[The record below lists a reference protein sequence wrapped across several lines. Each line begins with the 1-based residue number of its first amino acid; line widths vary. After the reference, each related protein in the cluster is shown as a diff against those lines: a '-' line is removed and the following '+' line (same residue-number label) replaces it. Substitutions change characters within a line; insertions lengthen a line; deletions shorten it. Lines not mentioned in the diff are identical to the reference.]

1 MKAGQPDDIR
11 RWLWQPQLHLIDCES
26 GKASYSCRCI
36 KSGKQLKT
44 MIMKTIKFIILT
56 LLVSMVSFAMAQK
69 TFKPGDV
76 IEGKTI
82 VSWAKDWDL
91 KAFQQTKEIYKAGMS
106 QGEFIK
112 IIRSN
117 FPSQAPKS
125 LIDVFQP
132 YYEYIY
138 NFHARNLSEK
148 QVQSMITG
156 VETAELITELS
167 TWNTNNPGDAL
178 NFKKW
183 NWKKIIEITIEILS
197 AILPFL

>member
-1 MKAGQPDDIR
+1 MKTGPPEFYR
-11 RWLWQPQLHLIDCES
+11 RWLWQPLLHLIDCES
-26 GKASYSCRCI
+26 GKASYSCRCR
-36 KSGKQLKT
+36 KSGKQLT
-44 MIMKTIKFIILT
+44 TTIMKTVKFIILA

-106 QGEFIK
+106 QDEFIR

-125 LIDVFQP
+125 LIDAFQP

-138 NFHARNLSEK
+138 NFHARDLSEK
-148 QVQSMITG
+148 EVQSSITG

>member
-1 MKAGQPDDIR
+1 
-11 RWLWQPQLHLIDCES
+11 
-26 GKASYSCRCI
+26 
-36 KSGKQLKT
+36 
-44 MIMKTIKFIILT
+44 MKTIKFIILT

-69 TFKPGDV
+69 TFKPGDI

-91 KAFQQTKEIYKAGMS
+91 KAFQQTKEIYKPGMS
-106 QGEFIK
+106 QDEFIK

-117 FPSQAPKS
+117 FPSQASKS

-148 QVQSMITG
+148 QVQSSITG
-156 VETAELITELS
+156 VETAKLITELS
-167 TWNTNNPGDAL
+167 TWKADNPEEVL
-178 NFKKW
+178 NIERW
-183 NWKKIIEITIEILS
+183 NWRKIVEIAIALLTTIF
-197 AILPFL
+197 PFL

>member
-1 MKAGQPDDIR
+1 
-11 RWLWQPQLHLIDCES
+11 
-26 GKASYSCRCI
+26 
-36 KSGKQLKT
+36 
-44 MIMKTIKFIILT
+44 MKTIKFIILT

-148 QVQSMITG
+148 QVQSSITG

>member
-36 KSGKQLKT
+36 KSGQQLKT

-167 TWNTNNPGDAL
+167 TWKANNPDDAL
-178 NFKKW
+178 NIKKW
-183 NWKKIIEITIEILS
+183 NWRKIVEIAIALLTTIF
-197 AILPFL
+197 PFL